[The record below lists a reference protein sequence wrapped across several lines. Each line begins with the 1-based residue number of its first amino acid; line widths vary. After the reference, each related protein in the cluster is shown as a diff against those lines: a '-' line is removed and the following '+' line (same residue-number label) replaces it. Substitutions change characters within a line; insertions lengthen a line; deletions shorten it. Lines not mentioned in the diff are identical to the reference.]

1 MRTDEWLE
9 VQLHSFLTSGLEG
22 GDWSDSNTERFTSG
36 ERAPGRRWLRVWV
49 GPRKGASISEKGK
62 NHDHWVAQNLPYS
75 LHRLGYPGSY
85 LLLVRMSDES
95 ASWTL
100 RFTLKKKTETA
111 GYIPTGSCT
120 VQGLTAGLPG
130 CDSLNSTSGNLKE
143 RLNVSSSEH
152 VTQGKWP
159 PYCYTYSNARYFSNA
174 SK

>member
-1 MRTDEWLE
+1 MFQPFYCLGKSKVKAVPMRTDEWLE

-100 RFTLKKKTETA
+100 RFTLKKNRNCWLHPYWQLYSA
-111 GYIPTGSCT
+111 RSYSRPTGLW
-120 VQGLTAGLPG
+120 QP
-130 CDSLNSTSGNLKE
+130 K
-143 RLNVSSSEH
+143 
-152 VTQGKWP
+152 
-159 PYCYTYSNARYFSNA
+159 
-174 SK
+174 